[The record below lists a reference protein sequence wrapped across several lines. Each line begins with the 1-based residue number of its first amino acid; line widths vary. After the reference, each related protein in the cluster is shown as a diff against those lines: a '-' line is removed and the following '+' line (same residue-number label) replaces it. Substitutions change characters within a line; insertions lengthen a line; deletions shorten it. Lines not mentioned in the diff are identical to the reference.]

1 MSDPHANHRPALTL
15 AALREK
21 VNEGEVDTILM
32 VFPDT
37 NGRLVGKRLTAPYFL
52 EHATGED
59 GGAGTH
65 GCNYLLTVNIEMDPL
80 DGFDLASWDRGF
92 GDFGMKADLST
103 LRLLPWQRGAA
114 MVLCD
119 VQFDDGK
126 PVAEAPRNVLRK
138 QLDRLAS
145 AGLTCYIASELEFF
159 LFNQTYHQAYE
170 SGYAKL
176 LPSSDYRIDY
186 HTLQPTRDEP
196 IMHALRQQ
204 MGIAGIPIES
214 TKGEW
219 GKGQHEVNFVY
230 SMPLPMAD
238 GHMVFKQGAKEIAEQ
253 HGKALSFMP
262 KILASEAGNS
272 CHIHISVWKG
282 APSTGSGQGDNLFWD
297 AKANGPSKYFRQF
310 LGGQVKYSRELCYF
324 FAPTIN
330 AYKRFQPGSWAPTR
344 MAWAMDNRTTG
355 FRVVGEGKSFRIE
368 NRMPGGDAN
377 PYLAFAALIAAG
389 LAGVEE
395 GLDCGEPYKGNA
407 YVDPKLQALPTTLKD
422 AADLLE
428 RSTLA
433 REVFGADVAKFYVH
447 TAREEVKAFDAA
459 VTDWERVRYFE
470 RI

>member
-1 MSDPHANHRPALTL
+1 MSDQHANHRPPLALQ
-15 AALREK
+15 ALREK
-21 VNEGEVDTILM
+21 VNEGEVDTVVM

-37 NGRLVGKRLTAPYFL
+37 NGRLVGKRLTAHYFL
-52 EHATGED
+52 DHCTD
-59 GGAGTH
+59 AGTH
-65 GCNYLLTVNIEMDPL
+65 GCNYLLTVNMEMDPL

-92 GDFGMKADLST
+92 GDFAMRPDLST

-119 VQFDDGK
+119 VQYDDGRL
-126 PVAEAPRNVLRK
+126 VQEAPRSVLRK

-145 AGLTCYIASELEFF
+145 LHLACNIASELEFF
-159 LFNQTYHQAYE
+159 LFNQNYHQLCE
-170 SGYAKL
+170 SGYANL
-176 LPSSDYRIDY
+176 IPSSDYRIDY
-186 HTLQPTRDEP
+186 HTMQTTRDEP

-204 MGIAGIPIES
+204 MEVAGIGVES

-219 GKGQHEVNFVY
+219 GKGQHEVNFTY
-230 SMPLPMAD
+230 GPPLPMAD

-262 KILASEAGNS
+262 KIQASEAGNS
-272 CHIHISVWKG
+272 CHIHVSVWRG
-282 APSTGSGQGDNLFWD
+282 GESLFWD
-297 AKANGPSKYFRQF
+297 TSKNEPSKYFRQF

-324 FAPTIN
+324 FAPTVN

-355 FRVVGEGKSFRIE
+355 FRVVGHGHSFRIE

-377 PYLAFAALIAAG
+377 PYLAFAATIAAG

-395 GLDCGEPYKGNA
+395 NLDCGDPYRGNA
-407 YVDPKLQALPTTLKD
+407 YVDPKLQALPTSLKD

-428 RSTLA
+428 RSESA
-433 REVFGADVAKFYVH
+433 RRAFGDEVVKFYVH
-447 TAREEVKAFDAA
+447 TARQEVKAFDAA

>member
-1 MSDPHANHRPALTL
+1 MSDQNANPRPPLSL
-15 AALREK
+15 QALREK
-21 VNEGEVDTILM
+21 VNEGEVDTVVM

-37 NGRLVGKRLTAPYFL
+37 HGRLVGKRLTAHYFL
-52 EHATGED
+52 DHCTGED

-92 GDFGMKADLST
+92 GDFAMKPDLST
-103 LRLLPWQRGAA
+103 LRLLPWQRSACGEGTRTAA
-114 MVLCD
+114 MVICD

-126 PVAEAPRNVLRK
+126 LVQEAPRSVLRK

-145 AGLTCYIASELEFF
+145 QHLTCNIASELEFF

-170 SGYAKL
+170 AGYANL

-186 HTLQPTRDEP
+186 HTMQTTRDEP
-196 IMHALRQQ
+196 ILHALRQQ
-204 MGIAGIPIES
+204 MELAGVSIES

-219 GKGQHEVNFVY
+219 GKGQHEVNFAY
-230 SMPLPMAD
+230 GPPLAMAD

-253 HGKALSFMP
+253 HGKCLSFMP
-262 KILASEAGNS
+262 KISANEAGNS
-272 CHIHISVWKG
+272 CHIHVSIWR
-282 APSTGSGQGDNLFWD
+282 GSENLFWD

-310 LGGQVKYSRELCYF
+310 LGGQMKYSRELCCC

-330 AYKRFQPGSWAPTR
+330 AYKRFQPGSWAPTK

-355 FRVVGEGKSFRIE
+355 FRVVGHGNSFRIE

-377 PYLAFAALIAAG
+377 PYLAFAASIAAG

-395 GLDCGEPYKGNA
+395 NLDCGEPYCGNA
-407 YVDPKLQALPTTLKD
+407 YADPKLPALPTSLKE

-428 RSTLA
+428 RSELA
-433 REVFGADVAKFYVH
+433 RIMLGEEVLKFYVH
-447 TAREEVKAFDAA
+447 TARQEVKAFDAA